1 MHRHIIINEPD
12 NLVDQKRLFSRSAVA
27 LRPVFTQAPLY
38 LCPTACKRR
47 LQNFEDAWPPFLPR
61 MFPHDAL
68 DFFGKRAP
76 VDNVALFANP
86 FCC

>member
-1 MHRHIIINEPD
+1 MHGNIIINEPD

-27 LRPVFTQAPLY
+27 LRRVFTQASLY
-38 LCPTACKRR
+38 FCPTACKRG
-47 LQNFEDAWPPFLPR
+47 LQNFEHAWPPFLRR

-76 VDNVALFANP
+76 VDDVALFADP
-86 FCC
+86 FRC